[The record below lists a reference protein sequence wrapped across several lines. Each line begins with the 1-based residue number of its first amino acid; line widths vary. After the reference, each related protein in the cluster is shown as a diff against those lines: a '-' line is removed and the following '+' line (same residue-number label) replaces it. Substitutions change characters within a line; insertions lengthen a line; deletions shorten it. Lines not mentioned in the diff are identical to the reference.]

1 MPSRIQRQRTPGW
14 RMPANAV
21 YVGRGS
27 IWATPFVPGM
37 PSGCDFQDGGDPT
50 PIIASLSKDDALR
63 FYRDMLQ
70 GFLCPEMHPHGH
82 RWIDNFRTK
91 IKGCSPISWARSVL
105 RGKDLADWGAP
116 NEPTHVDVLLELA
129 NQ

>member
-1 MPSRIQRQRTPGW
+1 
-14 RMPANAV
+14 MPANAV

-27 IWATPFVPGM
+27 IWATPFRAGD
-37 PSGCDFQDGGDPT
+37 PSGCEFQDGGDPT
-50 PIIASLSKDDALR
+50 PLVKALTEADTLK

-82 RWIDNFRTK
+82 HWIENFRTK
-91 IKGCSPISWARSVL
+91 IKGCSPMSWARTVL
-105 RGKDLADWGAP
+105 RGKDLADWGPLDRAS
-116 NEPTHVDVLLELA
+116 HVDVLLEVA